1 MDNIEQKLAQLDLGV
16 DDLPQNIKKLIEAL
30 DYQAQKLEQ
39 QIDNYESSGEKNEEL
54 ETKFHEQ
61 YSVLE
66 SKEEFVISK
75 IEEFKASQT
84 EEKPK
89 ETEKVVTDESKT
101 DESKPKKK
109 GLGIGSIILG
119 VAVLAITM
127 GAVNTMRSK

>member
-30 DYQAQKLEQ
+30 DYQAHKLEQ
-39 QIDNYESSGEKNEEL
+39 QIEEYETSGEKNEEL
-54 ETKFHEQ
+54 ETKFNEQ

-66 SKEEFVISK
+66 SKEAFVISK

-89 ETEKVVTDESKT
+89 ETEKVATDESKT
-101 DESKPKKK
+101 DEPKPKKK

>member
-16 DDLPQNIKKLIEAL
+16 DDLPQNIKKLIEAI
-30 DYQAQKLEQ
+30 DYQAHKLEQ
-39 QIDNYESSGEKNEEL
+39 QIEEYETSGEKNEEL
-54 ETKFHEQ
+54 ETKFNEQ

-66 SKEEFVISK
+66 SKEAFVISK

-89 ETEKVVTDESKT
+89 ETEKVATDESKT
-101 DESKPKKK
+101 DEPKPKKK

>member
-30 DYQAQKLEQ
+30 DYQAHKLEQ
-39 QIDNYESSGEKNEEL
+39 QIEDYESSGEKNEEL
-54 ETKFHEQ
+54 ETKFNEQ

-66 SKEEFVISK
+66 SKEAFVISK
-75 IEEFKASQT
+75 IEEFKATQT

-89 ETEKVVTDESKT
+89 EVEKVATDEP
-101 DESKPKKK
+101 KPKKK